1 MKVKANI
8 ENQTVSIKGMTPVQ
22 AALIEQLLSHVRLGD
37 NTEVSDA
44 AYELLSAFERCDDL
58 GLIKSV
64 DIQLCATTDDQ
75 YEDVSVWLTSPTLIA
90 CVVDCDECL
99 R

>member
-37 NTEVSDA
+37 DTEASGA
-44 AYELLSAFERCDDL
+44 AFELLNAFEQCEDL
-58 GLIKSV
+58 DAIESV

-75 YEDVSVWLTSPTLIA
+75 YDDVSVWLTSPTLIA
-90 CVVDCDECL
+90 CEVGCDECL
-99 R
+99 C